1 MKKAF
6 LIVMMVTSFITYAQ
20 KKTNGTIY
28 VEHPAIGVV
37 EAMEQAFVKGD
48 SVAVAGYLTDD
59 FKSYNGSSTNKDDKG
74 GDKKDFLNQLR
85 FWKDNID
92 YLSIKRAPG
101 AYPDALEYKKDN
113 KEDVVW
119 VQTWEQL
126 NGMHKT
132 TGVKI
137 DMPFHRL
144 FVLTKDNK
152 IKTMINYSDSSV
164 MREIGNSYNER
175 KNGVI
180 YNNHEDINKVRIMMA
195 AFENKDYAKAYSVYD
210 PKASFR
216 NCNMAIDEKSMT
228 LDQMKEMDKKML
240 EKYDITSIDV
250 VGYPDYLNYELGNS
264 KVVQSWWNMRLTRK
278 SDQKKIVLPIFFIDT
293 FNDEGMIVDELAYY
307 SETLLGK

>member
-1 MKKAF
+1 M
-6 LIVMMVTSFITYAQ
+6 LIVTSFITYAQ

-28 VEHPAIGVV
+28 EDHPAIKVV

-48 SVAVAGYLTDD
+48 SVAVASYLTND

-74 GDKKDFLNQLR
+74 GDKKDFLNQLKY
-85 FWKDNID
+85 WKNNID
-92 YLSIKRAPG
+92 YMSIKRSPG

-113 KEDVVW
+113 KDDVVW

-126 NGMHKT
+126 NGVHKK

-152 IKTMINYSDSSV
+152 IKTLIDYYDSSV

-180 YNNHEDINKVRIMMA
+180 YNNHENINKVRIMIA
-195 AFENKDYAKAYSVYD
+195 AFENKDFAKAYSFYD
-210 PKASFR
+210 AKASFR
-216 NCNMAIDEKSMT
+216 NCNMTNDEKSMT

-307 SETLLGK
+307 SESLLGK